1 MSALFPATEIN
12 RQGFLLK
19 SKQEMFIIKNLA
31 PVAQVDRAMDS

>member
-1 MSALFPATEIN
+1 MSALFPSEEVS

-19 SKQEMFIIKNLA
+19 SKQEMFIIKSLA